1 MAALPFPY
9 YDGYEAEQYA
19 FYRIPKLML
28 EDERFRGVSTDALLL
43 YGLLLDR
50 MTLSRKNGWMDE
62 NGHLF
67 IYYTAD
73 EIMAK
78 LHCRSEKAAKL
89 MAELDCKKGIG
100 LIERVS
106 HGQGKPTMIYVKKF
120 SGLPPPE
127 R

>member
-1 MAALPFPY
+1 MAALPLPY
-9 YDGYEAEQYA
+9 YNGYEAEQYA
-19 FYRIPKLML
+19 FYRIPKLLL

-50 MTLSRKNGWMDE
+50 MALSRKNGWMDE
-62 NGHLF
+62 HGHLF

-73 EIMAK
+73 EIMTR

-89 MAELDCKKGIG
+89 MAELDSKKGIG

-106 HGQGKPTMIYVKKF
+106 HGQGKPTMIYVKNF
-120 SGLPPPE
+120 SALPPP
-127 R
+127 